1 MSNVDLI
8 LRLLLQLAVI
18 LAACRLVGM
27 VGRRLGQAQVV
38 CEMITGV
45 LLGPSLFGLLL
56 PHLQSALFPQ
66 NIIIGGVTITHPSM
80 SILYVIAHLG
90 LALYMFLVGLEFDTS
105 LIRGRGRQ
113 AGSISASGILLPFVL
128 GGSFALL
135 LYHDG
140 GLFGQQVSPA
150 MAALFLGAS
159 MSITAFPMLARLIQQ
174 YQIARTKLGTLVFT
188 TASVDDIAAWCLL
201 ALVLAGQSNSPVI
214 ALVTIGGGTLYT
226 VGMLTLGRRGLRIL
240 ERMAEHKGGT
250 NKELIVL
257 VLIVALFCAWLTTEI
272 GIYEVF
278 GAFVAGVAMPRGHLA
293 DELRSRLEALTTGLL
308 LPVFFVYSGLN
319 THLALVNTPG
329 LWLITAI
336 IILIAIAG
344 KGVACTL
351 GARFVGN
358 SWRESATMGAL
369 MNARGL
375 IELILLNIGL
385 EAHIISPT
393 LFTILVLMAMV
404 TTLLTTPLYQ
414 WFYGRRLEHERA
426 RSAQEEVSNNTAH
439 VAFDIPQSRR
449 VGEMLPGGARESST
463 PPGRQTAS
471 V

>member
-1 MSNVDLI
+1 
-8 LRLLLQLAVI
+8 LRA
-18 LAACRLVGM
+18 RLETFF
-27 VGRRLGQAQVV
+27 RSRLS
-38 CEMITGV
+38 GV
-45 LLGPSLFGLLL
+45 LLGPSLFGLLV
-56 PHLQSALFPQ
+56 PHLQTALFPQ
-66 NIIIGGVTITHPSM
+66 KITIGGVTIIHPSM
-80 SILYVIAHLG
+80 SILYVLAHLG
-90 LALYMFLVGLEFDTS
+90 LALYMFLVGLEYDTS

-113 AGSISASGILLPFVL
+113 AGFISASGILLPFVL

-135 LYHDG
+135 LYQDG
-140 GLFGQQVSPA
+140 GLFGSRVSPA
-150 MAALFLGAS
+150 MSALFLGAS

-174 YQIARTKLGTLVFT
+174 FQIAHTKLGTLVLT
-188 TASVDDIAAWCLL
+188 TASVDDLATWCLL
-201 ALVLAGQSNSPVI
+201 ALVLAGLSNSPVI
-214 ALVTIGGGTLYT
+214 ALVTVGGGALHA
-226 VGMLTLGRRGLRIL
+226 VGMLTLGRRGLRNF
-240 ERMAEHKGGT
+240 ERMAERKGGI

-257 VLIVALFCAWLTTEI
+257 ALIVALFCAWLTCEI

-293 DELRSRLEALTTGLL
+293 DELRSRLETLTTGLL

-329 LWLITAI
+329 LWFFTAI

-344 KGVACTL
+344 KGIACTL
-351 GARFVGN
+351 SARFVGN
-358 SWRESATMGAL
+358 SWRESATVGAL

-393 LFTILVLMAMV
+393 LFTMLVLMAMV

-414 WFYGRRLEHERA
+414 WFYGRHFEQVRD
-426 RSAQEEVSNNTAH
+426 RSLQEEVANNTAP
-439 VAFDIPQSRR
+439 VAINIPRSLRA
-449 VGEMLPGGARESST
+449 GKMLTGWASELPAS
-463 PPGRQTAS
+463 PGRQTAN